1 MRWSQTD
8 ERERERITIIILIN
22 ATHNPG
28 VTIRLSSIPGIKPN
42 RYNKINNPQSSLG
55 IGDTFWNCWT
65 ALYKE
70 VMMIYLIKYVLTID
84 ILFKLYCNLECII

>member
-1 MRWSQTD
+1 MRER

-28 VTIRLSSIPGIKPN
+28 ITIRLSSIPGMKPN
-42 RYNKINNPQSSLG
+42 RYNTINNPQISLG

-65 ALYKE
+65 AVYNAII
-70 VMMIYLIKYVLTID
+70 IYLIKCVFNYRHVLYIALQFCSA
-84 ILFKLYCNLECII
+84 LF